1 MLMPKRVKYR
11 KQMRGRMTGTE
22 TRGAEIHFGEYAL
35 QALEPGWMTQRQIEA
50 ARRALVRFMKR
61 KGKVWI
67 RIYPD
72 KPVTQRAAETR
83 MGKGKGAV
91 DHWVAVI
98 RPGRVIF
105 EIAGLDEVTA
115 KEAMRLAS
123 HKLALRTKIITRR
136 DLIHAPTAAEAV
148 S

>member
-1 MLMPKRVKYR
+1 MPKRVKFR

-67 RIYPD
+67 RIFPD

-105 EIAGLDEVTA
+105 EVAGLDEATA
-115 KEAMRLAS
+115 KEAMRLAAY
-123 HKLALRTKIITRR
+123 KLAIRTKIITRR
-136 DLIHAPTAAEAV
+136 DLVHGTVGAAEAEL
-148 S
+148 

>member
-11 KQMRGRMTGTE
+11 KQMRGRRKGTE
-22 TRGAEIHFGEYAL
+22 SRGTEVTFGEYGL

-50 ARRALVRFMKR
+50 ARRAVVRSMKR
-61 KGKVWI
+61 RGKVWI
-67 RIYPD
+67 RVYPD

-105 EIAGLDEVTA
+105 EVAGLPEDQA
-115 KEAMRLAS
+115 RFALRLAS
-123 HKLALRTKIITRR
+123 YKLALKTRFIAR
-136 DLIHAPTAAEAV
+136 LDLVRGEQE
-148 S
+148 